1 MMKLDA
7 NNNSRIIYRIAKS
20 NLTGSRVYTFFSGL
34 TIVLSVTFIMVIT
47 LFLQGTQTAE
57 KRMLQNMQHVIYMNV
72 SKEQMEKLAADER
85 TELVIPYKAN
95 GAEFEISG
103 VNYEFIYMKS
113 QKDKIQTYVPA
124 EGKAPEKY
132 KEIAVD
138 KRFMNHI
145 GKECRLGDKISLHT
159 ENGPEEFVI
168 CGYTDRKQDL
178 SVYTVYVSEEFA
190 EKNPSMKAAEYT
202 ALVRIAGASDM
213 ESSGFESVVYQMAE
227 DYGVKRQD
235 VNINGT
241 FEESL
246 RDDNTAG
253 FAIAFVSFFIMAA
266 SGIVIYSIFYLSV
279 VSRIQQIGQ
288 LQTIGMTAKQIK
300 KMVRREGGYLCA
312 AAIPAALILGGL
324 LAYILQPEGW
334 DTLSCLVTAAI
345 TGAFG
350 FFIVQI
356 SVSKPTALAAR
367 VSPIEASR
375 DLGDGRDIQEGNTEH
390 KELTAFV
397 MARLGQGRSRKKRRL
412 MTASIAF
419 GGIVFMIAASYLYAW
434 DEMAFSREGVF
445 SDAEYIITYRYNAH
459 NPSAYG
465 PTDMQLGG
473 HLSEELKDKLSGL
486 PHVRSV
492 MTEDSAYGSIE
503 YQGAVWSD
511 GFYRLTRESEEY
523 FEMNAEGNNS
533 YEYLCESDGI
543 MITDSE
549 LVSGLNGVS
558 LQVGDDITLRWS
570 DGAEHSAKLKIAA
583 VTPDSSPVKGGY
595 TFAMTDQT
603 MEKLWGDMN
612 TASAFYI
619 SVDDYEKYGE
629 QTEEEIRK
637 LTENY
642 SDLSLVTLREK
653 ILDDSAN
660 VNKIKMQIY
669 GISAFVTLFGILN
682 LINMMIGNIATRKRE
697 LSVLESIGMEVR
709 QIRNMLF
716 WESIMYVFPAIL
728 ITFFVGGAAG
738 YGFVAAY
745 KQIAEY
751 MNYRFPLIPCLLYAA
766 MMILIPLLISSV
778 SLNRQSKLSL
788 VERIKQM
795 DY

>member
-7 NNNSRIIYRIAKS
+7 NNNGGIICRIARS
-20 NLTGSRVYTFFSGL
+20 NLTGSKVYTFFSGL
-34 TIVLSVTFIMVIT
+34 TIILSVTFIMVMT
-47 LFLQGTQTAE
+47 LFLQGTQIA
-57 KRMLQNMQHVIYMNV
+57 KQQMLQNMQHVIYMNI
-72 SKEQMEKLAADER
+72 SKERIKELGADER
-85 TELVIPYKAN
+85 TELVIPYKASD
-95 GAEFEISG
+95 AEYEMDGI
-103 VNYEFIYMKS
+103 NYEFIYMKS
-113 QKDKIQTYVPA
+113 QKEKIRTFVPE
-124 EGKAPEKY
+124 EGKEPEKY
-132 KEIAVD
+132 KEIVVD
-138 KRFMNHI
+138 RGFMDSV
-145 GKECRLGDKISLHT
+145 GKECRVGEKISLNA
-159 ENGPEEFVI
+159 EDGLEEFVI
-168 CGYTDRKQDL
+168 CGYTDRKQEQ
-178 SVYTVYVSEEFA
+178 SEYTVYVSEEFA
-190 EKNPSMKAAEYT
+190 EKNPSMRATEYT

-213 ESSGFESVVYQMAE
+213 ESSGFESVVYEIAE

-246 RDDNTAG
+246 RGDSTVG
-253 FAIAFVSFFIMAA
+253 FAIAFVSLFIMAA

-279 VSRIQQIGQ
+279 TSRVQQIGQ
-288 LQTIGMTAKQIK
+288 LQTIGMTEKQIK
-300 KMVRREGGYLCA
+300 KMVRREGGYLCVI
-312 AAIPAALILGGL
+312 AIPAALILGGV

-334 DTLSCLVTAAI
+334 NTIRYLVTAAV
-345 TGAFG
+345 TGVFG

-356 SVSKPTALAAR
+356 SVSKPAVLAAK

-375 DLGDGRDIQEGNTEH
+375 NLEDGKDDQTEYPKH
-390 KELTAFV
+390 KKLTAFV
-397 MARLGQGRSRKKRRL
+397 MAQLGQRQSFKKRRL
-412 MTASIAF
+412 MTVSIAF
-419 GGIVFMIAASYLYAW
+419 GGIVFMVAASYLYAW
-434 DEMAFSREGVF
+434 DEIAFSKEGVF
-445 SDAEYIITYRYNAH
+445 SDAEYIVSYQYNAH

-465 PTDMQLGG
+465 PTDMQLEG
-473 HLSEELKDKLSGL
+473 HLSEELKDKLSKL

-492 MTEDSAYGSIE
+492 RAENSAYGSIE

-511 GFYRLTRESEEY
+511 GFYRLTSESEDY
-523 FEMNAEGNNS
+523 FQMNMEGNHS

-543 MITDSE
+543 VITDRK

-558 LQVGDDITLRWS
+558 PQVGDYITLRWS

-583 VTPDSSPVKGGY
+583 ITSEPSPTKGGY

-629 QTEEEIRK
+629 QTERAIRE

-642 SDLSLVTLREK
+642 SDLSLATLREK

-660 VNKIKMQIY
+660 VKKIKIQIY

-697 LSVLESIGMEVR
+697 LSVLESIGMEMK

-728 ITFFVGGAAG
+728 ITVFAGGAAG
-738 YGFVAAY
+738 YVFIFAY
-745 KQIAEY
+745 KRIAEY
-751 MNYRFPLIPCLLYAA
+751 MTYRFPLTPCLLYAA
-766 MMILIPLLISSV
+766 VMILIPQLISSV
-778 SLNRQSKLSL
+778 SLGRQNKVSL
-788 VERIKQM
+788 VERIRL
-795 DY
+795 